1 MLNNKQANITKH
13 GISLAIVLVVI
24 LSLIEYRLV
33 IFFHIRSL
41 KSIIEATL
49 GVTTGVPHWRV
60 YQNRLLGPFSVKYL
74 SHIFYAPYPQMYL
87 FFTMG
92 LHVLKN
98 LLCFCLIN
106 RLTGCSRISLR
117 YTLYFVV
124 CFIFLQTVGWLYIW
138 DYLDVIIFTMFLYG
152 VLTHKKNW
160 YFLLTFCLAL
170 LNKESG
176 LFIALWMILDALIE
190 KSDESRFY
198 FSITSRHLRRLLLG
212 VVLVVG
218 GIFFVDFVRDA
229 LFVKSSVRVDSIHTG
244 IAYGK
249 HIHVKLLKNPTIL
262 LNNIRTPT
270 FILNFLVNILIL
282 AVPVFIIANR
292 KKIDDTIF
300 KLVLILLSVYGT
312 ILVFGEINETR
323 VYSILI
329 PFFIFLS
336 VRFFTQDKRDTIMD
350 KTD

>member
-1 MLNNKQANITKH
+1 
-13 GISLAIVLVVI
+13 
-24 LSLIEYRLV
+24 
-33 IFFHIRSL
+33 
-41 KSIIEATL
+41 
-49 GVTTGVPHWRV
+49 
-60 YQNRLLGPFSVKYL
+60 
-74 SHIFYAPYPQMYL
+74 
-87 FFTMG
+87 
-92 LHVLKN
+92 
-98 LLCFCLIN
+98 
-106 RLTGCSRISLR
+106 
-117 YTLYFVV
+117 
-124 CFIFLQTVGWLYIW
+124 
-138 DYLDVIIFTMFLYG
+138 
-152 VLTHKKNW
+152 
-160 YFLLTFCLAL
+160 
-170 LNKESG
+170 
-176 LFIALWMILDALIE
+176 MILDALIE

-212 VVLVVG
+212 VVLLVG